1 MALEHPDPNTQ
12 ALLVRGQARTIQD
25 PGLGLE
31 IRPAPLAP
39 ITGWQIVAALF
50 VVIGCPTLAAVAGAE
65 TAAVQA
71 ITTLISTVVGFLLGR
86 SSGRQPAA

>member
-1 MALEHPDPNTQ
+1 MDPDNPEPSAQT
-12 ALLVRGQARTIQD
+12 AMVRAQEQTLRD
-25 PGLGLE
+25 PGLE
-31 IRPAPLAP
+31 IRPAPVAP

-86 SSGRQPAA
+86 SSGRPSPT